1 MNPKFID
8 RTGYKAPEK
17 LDLWEPIV
25 ITREEIDEEV
35 ERLAS
40 LPRPGNGRRQSLIV
54 HPRWGELGV
63 GPGLNPGVRVTLEV
77 LKPGEQTAPVRHNS
91 TQVNFCIR
99 GEGHSFVNGKK
110 IGFAEYD
117 VYNYLHNTAD

>member
-91 TQVNFCIR
+91 TRSSC
-99 GEGHSFVNGKK
+99 H
-110 IGFAEYD
+110 
-117 VYNYLHNTAD
+117 